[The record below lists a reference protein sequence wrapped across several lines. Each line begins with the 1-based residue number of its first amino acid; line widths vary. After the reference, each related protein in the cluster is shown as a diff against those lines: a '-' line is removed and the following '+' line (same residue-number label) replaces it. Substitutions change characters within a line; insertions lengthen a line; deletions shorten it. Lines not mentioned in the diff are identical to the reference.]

1 MRVLVIGAGPA
12 GMRCAER
19 AAAAGAEV
27 TLCGEEAALPYDRV
41 ALGRLL
47 SGEAE
52 AGALITHDAAR
63 LRALGIRFRPG
74 LRIAALDPGAGRA
87 LTARG
92 EAIGFDRA
100 VLALGAAPLSLPLP
114 GGELPG
120 VFAYRSLADVLGMRR
135 RLAPGMPVVVIGG
148 GLLGLEAAAALA
160 EAGARVTVVQA
171 AASLMER
178 QLDAEAGALL
188 ARQLSAARGL
198 AFAMP
203 ALSEAIEGRGRV
215 EALRLADGARL
226 PAAMVVMAV
235 GVRPRVALAREAGL
249 AVGRG
254 ILVDA
259 AMRTSAPDVLAIGD
273 CAEHEGRV
281 SGLLAPALAMAE
293 VAAATL
299 RGAPARYLPRP
310 EPAALKVAGLSV
322 WSAGE
327 IAPPDA
333 EAITLSDAAA
343 GRHRRLWLRDGRLV
357 GAVLLGDAADAPFF
371 LDLIASGRPVAAL
384 RATLAF
390 GPAFQEAA

>member
-1 MRVLVIGAGPA
+1 
-12 GMRCAER
+12 
-19 AAAAGAEV
+19 
-27 TLCGEEAALPYDRV
+27 
-41 ALGRLL
+41 
-47 SGEAE
+47 
-52 AGALITHDAAR
+52 
-63 LRALGIRFRPG
+63 
-74 LRIAALDPGAGRA
+74 
-87 LTARG
+87 
-92 EAIGFDRA
+92 
-100 VLALGAAPLSLPLP
+100 
-114 GGELPG
+114 
-120 VFAYRSLADVLGMRR
+120 
-135 RLAPGMPVVVIGG
+135 MPVVVIGG

-188 ARQLSAARGL
+188 ARQLCAARGL

-215 EALRLADGARL
+215 EALRLADGTHL

-333 EAITLSDAAA
+333 EVITLSDAAA

-357 GAVLLGDAADAPFF
+357 GAALLGDAADAPFF